1 MHLLLKVITKLI
13 DETNEYKFTVND
25 VIKKKDE
32 YFLLRFEKIILNNLM
47 MDSSLI
53 VWIILLYL
61 NKKVKEL
68 INCY

>member
-13 DETNEYKFTVND
+13 DETNEYKFTMND

-32 YFLLRFEKIILNNLM
+32 HFLLFEKIILNNLM
-47 MDSSLI
+47 IDSSLI
-53 VWIILLYL
+53 VWIILMYL